1 MRGKKNSKI
10 DEKLIKKEFVN
21 YSNLKTK
28 KIEQEGMEKMGKAL
42 GIDIYT
48 DLFITYFFFK
58 CG

>member
-10 DEKLIKKEFVN
+10 DEKLIKKEFLN

-42 GIDIYT
+42 GIDI
-48 DLFITYFFFK
+48 
-58 CG
+58 